1 MQERYSCT
9 RSRERQAMP
18 TLNFIFM
25 GMEGQNVRGSIC
37 DMSLRSFL
45 CGLAYELLFCIRDI
59 LAMIFYDES
68 LKEQDST
75 CVQDGECEA
84 EFSPDGFEEKPE
96 KEKKQT
102 SFTLCTVCNIQLNST
117 AQAQIHYNGKSH
129 QKRVKQLS
137 SGTVRNDSGE
147 APPSRPARWLED
159 FQEVSGSRVNDRKLS
174 KEMAVAQSHP
184 CLPLTK
190 EIPMA
195 LPKIRLAVKCQ
206 VKYLCGSGTI
216 MQFLIGIAVMPEH
229 PCFSGERY
237 PTATWSIIP
246 KAWKQST

>member
-1 MQERYSCT
+1 MLRAAISETEMQNIDR
-9 RSRERQAMP
+9 
-18 TLNFIFM
+18 L
-25 GMEGQNVRGSIC
+25 
-37 DMSLRSFL
+37 
-45 CGLAYELLFCIRDI
+45 IRDI

-137 SGTVRNDSGE
+137 SGTVRNDSAVYSTEDSVNSLGE
-147 APPSRPARWLED
+147 EKENLNDVMKMS
-159 FQEVSGSRVNDRKLS
+159 EVYTVGYVCCAFNNISSLIFSAVQRTEEIANCAND
-174 KEMAVAQSHP
+174 V
-184 CLPLTK
+184 
-190 EIPMA
+190 
-195 LPKIRLAVKCQ
+195 
-206 VKYLCGSGTI
+206 
-216 MQFLIGIAVMPEH
+216 LISSSYFP
-229 PCFSGERY
+229 
-237 PTATWSIIP
+237 
-246 KAWKQST
+246 Q